1 MREQP
6 AAAELL
12 EAVTE
17 FLRQEAVPALSGR
30 IAFHTRVAANVL
42 DIVRR
47 ELIDGVRAER
57 AEVERL
63 TSLLGMGGDVDA
75 LNAELCDRLAAG
87 TIDPADPMLIEH
99 LWATTLDTVAID
111 QPNYATYRRE
121 SRFPPGEKENPTAP

>member
-6 AAAELL
+6 SAAELL

-17 FLRQEAVPALSGR
+17 FLRQDATPALAGR
-30 IAFHTRVAANVL
+30 HAFHKRVAANVL

-47 ELIDGVRAER
+47 ELIDGPRAER
-57 AEVERL
+57 QEVERL
-63 TSLLGMGGDVDA
+63 ASLLGMSGDADT
-75 LNAELCDRLAAG
+75 LNAELCDRLVAG
-87 TIDPADPMLIEH
+87 TIDPDDPALIAH

-121 SRFPPGEKENPTAP
+121 KSGWR

>member
-6 AAAELL
+6 SAAELL

-17 FLRQEAVPALSGR
+17 FLRQDAAPALAGHH
-30 IAFHTRVAANVL
+30 AFHTRVAANVL

-47 ELIDGVRAER
+47 ELIDGSRAESQ
-57 AEVERL
+57 EVERL
-63 TSLLGMGGDVDA
+63 ASLLGVSGDADT

-87 TIDPADPMLIEH
+87 TIDPGDPALIEH

-121 SRFPPGEKENPTAP
+121 KSS